1 MNQDKQDRELAPEE
15 ELDATT
21 PIETDA
27 PSPSSSDELDES
39 YVAPD
44 DEELEGR
51 MQTLGG
57 MYRHWFLDYA
67 SYVILERAVPH
78 IEDGLKPVQRRVL
91 YTMHLMENGTLHKV
105 AKIVGATMAYHPHGD
120 ASINDA
126 LVQLGQKGYLI
137 DTQGNWGNILTG
149 DAAAAGRYIEAK
161 LSNFALEIL
170 FGDKITPWMRS
181 YDGKSREPVYLPT
194 RFPLLLAQGAEGIA
208 VGLSCKILPHNPK
221 ELLEAAC
228 AYLEGKSFVLYPDF
242 PTGGIIDV
250 DRYNDGK
257 RGGQVKSRARIERI
271 EDRVLSIK
279 DLPFGKTTSTLIDS
293 ILKANDKGLI
303 KIKRVDDM
311 TAETADIRI
320 YLPTGVS
327 ADKTIDG
334 LYAFTDCEV
343 SISPNA
349 CVIEDDK
356 PRFLGVSDLLRHSVE
371 HTRDLL
377 QEDLRLQ
384 LLDRQEQYMAA
395 SLERLF
401 IEHRIY
407 KLRDFEEA
415 PNQET
420 ALSVIRKALEPI
432 VGETLLRPITDEDL
446 ARLLEI
452 KMARI
457 LKFNL
462 EKNQQLIARLS
473 DEMAQIQHHLDQIT
487 DYTIH
492 YYQSLLEEYGAG
504 WERRTQIGH
513 FGSIEATK
521 VVEENLKLY
530 IDRKMGFAGT
540 GIKGGEYVCDCSEID
555 DMIVFFRDGTY
566 MVTKIEEKKFLG
578 KERVLHINKYVRGD
592 KRTIY
597 NAIYL
602 DGKTGTSFIKRFH
615 VSASV
620 RDREYDL
627 TQGNKGSK
635 VLYFSANPN
644 GEAEIVSVKL
654 LRGGTSRRI
663 LFFDKNFAEI
673 AIKGRTAK
681 GNIVTRA
688 PIERI
693 SLKEQG
699 GSTLGGRKVWFDPDV
714 NRINYDDQGD
724 YLGEFEADDRILV
737 ILPSAQVYTTDFGES
752 NHFAESP
759 KIIEKYDADKVWS
772 IIYTTPEGV
781 TYIKRVPM
789 PDRKKPQ
796 AIIDPEEQLLAL
808 TDQVDAQYTLTTKP
822 QGRKKASLI
831 EISVADYEP
840 LKKLSARGKR
850 LTALPIDTFQ
860 VIETTAE
867 QIDAPEEAEDTEDAP
882 EETDE

>member
-1 MNQDKQDRELAPEE
+1 MEETSPTDIDAASTSADPSDEGYVAPEE
-15 ELDATT
+15 E
-21 PIETDA
+21 
-27 PSPSSSDELDES
+27 DEGD
-39 YVAPD
+39 
-44 DEELEGR
+44 GR
-51 MQTLGG
+51 LHTLGG

-149 DAAAAGRYIEAK
+149 DEAAAGRYIEAK

-170 FGDKITPWMRS
+170 FGDKITPWMKS
-181 YDGKSREPVYLPT
+181 YDGKSREPVYLPA

-221 ELLEAAC
+221 ELIEAAC
-228 AYLEGKSFVLYPDF
+228 AYLRGEPFTLYPDF

-271 EDRVLSIK
+271 EDRVLSVR

-303 KIKRVDDM
+303 KIKRIDDM

-320 YLPTGVS
+320 YLPVGVS

-371 HTRDLL
+371 HTRGLL

-384 LLDRQEQYMAA
+384 QHDRQEEYMGA

-407 KLRDFEEA
+407 KLRPFEEA
-415 PNQET
+415 PDQQT
-420 ALSVIRKALEPI
+420 ALDVIRKALEPI
-432 VGETLLRPITDEDL
+432 VGDSLLRPITDDDL

-462 EKNQQLIARLS
+462 EKNEQLILRLTE
-473 DEMAQIQHHLDQIT
+473 EMAQIQHHLDHIT

-492 YYQSLLEEYGAG
+492 YYHSLLEEYGAG

-513 FGSIEATK
+513 FGTIEATK

-566 MVTKIEEKKFLG
+566 TITKIEEKKFLG

-602 DGKTGTSFIKRFH
+602 DGKTKTSFIKRFH

-627 TQGNKGSK
+627 TMGTPGSK

-644 GEAEIVSVKL
+644 GEAESVTIKL

-663 LFFDKNFAEI
+663 LFFDKDFADI

-693 SLKEQG
+693 SLKVQG

-714 NRINYDDQGD
+714 NRINYNNQGD
-724 YLGEFEADDRILV
+724 YLGEFESSDRILV
-737 ILPSAQVYTTDFGES
+737 ILPSEQVYTTDFGES

-759 KIIEKYDADKVWS
+759 KIIEKYDPDKVWS
-772 IIYTTPEGV
+772 VIYTTPEGV
-781 TYIKRVPM
+781 TYIKRVSM

-796 AIIDPEEQLLAL
+796 PIIEPEEQLLAL
-808 TDQVDAQYTLTTKP
+808 TDEAEAQFTLITKP
-822 QGRKKASLI
+822 QGRKKAATI
-831 EISVADYEP
+831 EIAVTEYEP
-840 LKKLSARGKR
+840 LKKISARGKR
-850 LTALPIDTFQ
+850 ITALPIDSFEKVESVTD
-860 VIETTAE
+860 ET
-867 QIDAPEEAEDTEDAP
+867 EEAE
-882 EETDE
+882 EEPTNE

>member
-1 MNQDKQDRELAPEE
+1 MDQDNRDIEQEQEMEETSPTDIDAASTSDDPSDEGYVAPEE
-15 ELDATT
+15 E
-21 PIETDA
+21 
-27 PSPSSSDELDES
+27 
-39 YVAPD
+39 
-44 DEELEGR
+44 EGDGR
-51 MQTLGG
+51 LHSLGG

-149 DAAAAGRYIEAK
+149 DEAAAGRYIEAK

-170 FGDKITPWMRS
+170 FGDKITPWMKS
-181 YDGKSREPVYLPT
+181 YDGKSREPVYLPA

-221 ELLEAAC
+221 ELIEAAC
-228 AYLEGKSFVLYPDF
+228 AYLRGEPFTLYPDF

-271 EDRVLSIK
+271 EDRVLSVR

-303 KIKRVDDM
+303 KIKRIDDM

-320 YLPTGVS
+320 YLPVGVS

-371 HTRDLL
+371 HTRGLL

-384 LLDRQEQYMAA
+384 QHDRQEEYMGA

-407 KLRDFEEA
+407 KLRPFEEA
-415 PNQET
+415 PDQQT
-420 ALSVIRKALEPI
+420 ALDVIRKALEPI
-432 VGETLLRPITDEDL
+432 VGDSLLRPITDDDL

-462 EKNQQLIARLS
+462 EKNEQLILRLTE
-473 DEMAQIQHHLDQIT
+473 EMAQIQHHLDHIT

-492 YYQSLLEEYGAG
+492 YYHSLLEEYGAG

-513 FGSIEATK
+513 FGTIEATK

-566 MVTKIEEKKFLG
+566 TITKIEEKKFLG

-602 DGKTGTSFIKRFH
+602 DGKTKTSFIKRFH

-627 TQGNKGSK
+627 TMGTPGSK

-644 GEAEIVSVKL
+644 GEAESVTIKL

-663 LFFDKNFAEI
+663 LFFDKDFADI

-714 NRINYDDQGD
+714 NRINYNNQGD
-724 YLGEFEADDRILV
+724 YLGEFEASDRILV
-737 ILPSAQVYTTDFGES
+737 ILPSEQVYTTDFGES

-759 KIIEKYDADKVWS
+759 KVIEKYDPDKVWS
-772 IIYTTPEGV
+772 VIYTTPEGV
-781 TYIKRVPM
+781 TYIKRVSM

-796 AIIDPEEQLLAL
+796 PIIEPEEQLLAL
-808 TDQVDAQYTLTTKP
+808 TDEAEAQFTLITKP
-822 QGRKKASLI
+822 QGRKKAATI
-831 EISVADYEP
+831 EIAVTEYEP
-840 LKKLSARGKR
+840 LKKISARGKR
-850 LTALPIDTFQ
+850 ITALPIDSFEK
-860 VIETTAE
+860 VESVADET
-867 QIDAPEEAEDTEDAP
+867 EEAE
-882 EETDE
+882 EELIDE

>member
-1 MNQDKQDRELAPEE
+1 MDQDNHDIEQEQEMEETTPTDIEAASTSADPSDEGYVAPEE
-15 ELDATT
+15 
-21 PIETDA
+21 
-27 PSPSSSDELDES
+27 DEGDGHLH
-39 YVAPD
+39 
-44 DEELEGR
+44 
-51 MQTLGG
+51 TLGG

-149 DAAAAGRYIEAK
+149 DEAAAGRYIEAK

-170 FGDKITPWMRS
+170 FGDKITPWMKS
-181 YDGKSREPVYLPT
+181 YDGKSREPVYLPA

-221 ELLEAAC
+221 ELIEAAC
-228 AYLEGKSFVLYPDF
+228 AYLRGEPFTLYPDF

-271 EDRVLSIK
+271 EDRVLSVR

-303 KIKRVDDM
+303 KIKRIDDM

-320 YLPTGVS
+320 YLPVGVS

-356 PRFLGVSDLLRHSVE
+356 PRFLGVSDLLRHSVK
-371 HTRDLL
+371 HTRELL

-384 LLDRQEQYMAA
+384 LHDRQEEYMGA

-407 KLRDFEEA
+407 KLRPFEEA
-415 PNQET
+415 PDQQT
-420 ALSVIRKALEPI
+420 ALDVIRKALEPI
-432 VGETLLRPITDEDL
+432 VGDSLLRSITDDDL

-462 EKNQQLIARLS
+462 EKNEQLILRLTE
-473 DEMAQIQHHLDQIT
+473 EMAQIQHHLDHIT

-492 YYQSLLEEYGAG
+492 YYSSLLEEYGAG

-513 FGSIEATK
+513 FGTIEATK

-566 MVTKIEEKKFLG
+566 LITKIEEKKFLG

-602 DGKTGTSFIKRFH
+602 DGKTKTSFIKRFH
-615 VSASV
+615 VSASI
-620 RDREYDL
+620 RDRGYNL
-627 TQGNKGSK
+627 TMGTPGSK

-644 GEAEIVSVKL
+644 GEAESVMVKL
-654 LRGGTSRRI
+654 LRGATSRRI
-663 LFFDKNFAEI
+663 LVFEKDFADI
-673 AIKGRTAK
+673 AIKGRSAK

-693 SLKEQG
+693 TLKEQG

-714 NRINYDDQGD
+714 NRINYNDQGN
-724 YLGEFEADDRILV
+724 YLGEFESSDRILV
-737 ILPSAQVYTTDFGES
+737 ILPSEQAYTTDFGES
-752 NHFAESP
+752 NHFSESP
-759 KIIEKYDADKVWS
+759 KVIEKYDPDKVWS
-772 IIYTTPEGV
+772 VIYTTPEGV
-781 TYIKRVPM
+781 TYIKRVSM
-789 PDRKKPQ
+789 PDSKRPQ

-808 TDQVDAQYTLTTKP
+808 TDEAEAQFTLITKP
-822 QGRKKASLI
+822 QGRKKAATI
-831 EISVADYEP
+831 EISVTEYEP
-840 LKKLSARGKR
+840 LKKISARGKR
-850 LTALPIDTFQ
+850 ITALPIDSFEK
-860 VIETTAE
+860 VESVADET
-867 QIDAPEEAEDTEDAP
+867 EE
-882 EETDE
+882 EEEELTDE

>member
-1 MNQDKQDRELAPEE
+1 MDQDNRDIEQEQEMEETSPTDIDAASTSADPSDEGYVAPEE
-15 ELDATT
+15 E
-21 PIETDA
+21 
-27 PSPSSSDELDES
+27 DEGD
-39 YVAPD
+39 
-44 DEELEGR
+44 GR
-51 MQTLGG
+51 LHTLGG

-149 DAAAAGRYIEAK
+149 DEAAAGRYIEAK

-170 FGDKITPWMRS
+170 FGDKITPWMKS
-181 YDGKSREPVYLPT
+181 YDGKSREPVYLPA

-221 ELLEAAC
+221 ELIEAAC
-228 AYLEGKSFVLYPDF
+228 AYLRGEPFTLYPDF

-271 EDRVLSIK
+271 EDRVLSVR

-303 KIKRVDDM
+303 KIKRIDDM

-320 YLPTGVS
+320 YLPVGVS

-371 HTRDLL
+371 HTRGLL

-384 LLDRQEQYMAA
+384 QHDRQEEYMGA

-407 KLRDFEEA
+407 KLRPFEEA
-415 PNQET
+415 PDQQT
-420 ALSVIRKALEPI
+420 ALDVIRKALEPI
-432 VGETLLRPITDEDL
+432 VGDSLLRPITDDDL

-462 EKNQQLIARLS
+462 EKNEQLILRLTE
-473 DEMAQIQHHLDQIT
+473 EMAQIQHHLDHIT

-492 YYQSLLEEYGAG
+492 YYHSLLEEYGAG

-513 FGSIEATK
+513 FGTIEATK

-566 MVTKIEEKKFLG
+566 TITKIEEKKFLG

-602 DGKTGTSFIKRFH
+602 DGKTKTSFIKRFH

-627 TQGNKGSK
+627 TMGTPGSK

-644 GEAEIVSVKL
+644 GEAESVTIKL

-663 LFFDKNFAEI
+663 LFFDKDFADI

-693 SLKEQG
+693 SLKVQG

-714 NRINYDDQGD
+714 NRINYNNQGD
-724 YLGEFEADDRILV
+724 YLGEFESSDRILV
-737 ILPSAQVYTTDFGES
+737 ILPSEQVYTTDFGES

-759 KIIEKYDADKVWS
+759 KIIEKYDPDKVWS
-772 IIYTTPEGV
+772 VIYTTPEGV
-781 TYIKRVPM
+781 TYIKRVSM

-796 AIIDPEEQLLAL
+796 PIIEPEEQLLAL
-808 TDQVDAQYTLTTKP
+808 TDEAEAQFTLITKP
-822 QGRKKASLI
+822 QGRKKAATI
-831 EISVADYEP
+831 EIAVTEYEP
-840 LKKLSARGKR
+840 LKKISARGKR
-850 LTALPIDTFQ
+850 ITALPIDSFEKVESVTD
-860 VIETTAE
+860 ET
-867 QIDAPEEAEDTEDAP
+867 EEAE
-882 EETDE
+882 EEPTNE

>member
-1 MNQDKQDRELAPEE
+1 MDLDNRDTEQEIDAPHSPTSSEEVNEIYVAPEE
-15 ELDATT
+15 E
-21 PIETDA
+21 EVG
-27 PSPSSSDELDES
+27 E
-39 YVAPD
+39 
-44 DEELEGR
+44 R

-137 DTQGNWGNILTG
+137 DTQGNWGNTLTG
-149 DAAAAGRYIEAK
+149 DVAAAGRYIEAK

-170 FGDKITPWMRS
+170 FGDKITPWMKS

-208 VGLSCKILPHNPK
+208 VGLSCKILPHNPR
-221 ELLEAAC
+221 ELVEAAC
-228 AYLEGKSFVLYPDF
+228 AYLRAEPIVLYPDF
-242 PTGGIIDV
+242 PTGGIIDI

-257 RGGQVKSRARIERI
+257 RGGQIKCRVHIKRI
-271 EDRVLSIK
+271 EDRVLSIT
-279 DLPFGKTTSTLIDS
+279 DVPFGKTTSALIDS

-303 KIKRVDDM
+303 KIKRVDDL
-311 TAETADIRI
+311 TTETADIRI
-320 YLPTGVS
+320 HLPLGVS

-334 LYAFTDCEV
+334 LFAFTDCEV

-356 PRFLGVSDLLRHSVE
+356 PRFLGVSDLLRHSVD
-371 HTRDLL
+371 HTRSLLEKDLCV
-377 QEDLRLQ
+377 Q
-384 LLDRQEQYMAA
+384 LLDRQEHHMSA

-407 KLRDFEEA
+407 KLKPFEEA
-415 PNQET
+415 PNQQT
-420 ALSVIRKALEPI
+420 AIDVIRKALDPI
-432 VGETLLRPITDEDL
+432 VGDLLLRPITDEDL
-446 ARLLEI
+446 AHLLEI

-457 LKFNL
+457 LRFNL
-462 EKNQQLIARLS
+462 EKNEQLIHHLS
-473 DEMAQIQHHLDQIT
+473 EEIVQLQHHLDHIT

-492 YYQSLLEEYGAG
+492 YYQTLLEEYGAT
-504 WERRTQIGH
+504 WKRRTEIGH

-521 VVEENLKLY
+521 VAEENLKLY

-540 GIKGGEYVCDCSEID
+540 SIKGGEYVCDCSEID

-566 MVTKIEEKKFLG
+566 SITKIEEKKFLG

-597 NAIYL
+597 NVIYQ
-602 DGKTGTSFIKRFH
+602 DGKTKISFIKRFD
-615 VSASV
+615 VSTSV
-620 RDREYDL
+620 RDRLYDI
-627 TQGNKGSK
+627 TQGSPGSK
-635 VLYFSANPN
+635 ILYFSANPN
-644 GEAEIVSVKL
+644 GEAESVTIKL
-654 LRGGTSRRI
+654 QRGGTSRRI
-663 LFFDKNFAEI
+663 LFFDKDFADI
-673 AIKGRTAK
+673 GIKGRTAR

-714 NRINYDDQGD
+714 NRINYNERGR
-724 YLGEFEADDRILV
+724 YLGEFEAHDRILV
-737 ILPSAQVYTTDFGES
+737 ILPSGQVYTTDFGES
-752 NHFAESP
+752 NHFSATP
-759 KIIEKYDADKVWS
+759 KVIEKYDPNKVWS
-772 IIYTTPEGV
+772 IIYMTPEGV
-781 TYIKRVPM
+781 TYVKRVWIA
-789 PDRKKPQ
+789 DSKKPQ
-796 AIIDPEEQLLAL
+796 AIVNHEEQLLAL
-808 TDQVDAQYTLTTKP
+808 TDNPTACYTLTTEP
-822 QGRKKASLI
+822 LGRKKSTTI
-831 EISVADYEP
+831 DISVSDYEP
-840 LKKLSARGKR
+840 LRKVSARGKR
-850 LTALPIDTFQ
+850 LTSLPLKAFSSMEHT
-860 VIETTAE
+860 IET
-867 QIDAPEEAEDTEDAP
+867 EEVNVDS
-882 EETDE
+882 

>member
-1 MNQDKQDRELAPEE
+1 MDLDNRDDIEQEE
-15 ELDATT
+15 EIDTTSAETTSAT
-21 PIETDA
+21 EA
-27 PSPSSSDELDES
+27 EDES
-39 YVAPD
+39 YVAP
-44 DEELEGR
+44 EEEEVEGR
-51 MQTLGG
+51 LHTLGG

-149 DAAAAGRYIEAK
+149 DEAAAGRYIEAK

-170 FGDKITPWMRS
+170 FGDKITPWMKS
-181 YDGKSREPVYLPT
+181 YDGKSREPVYLPA

-221 ELLEAAC
+221 ELIEAAC
-228 AYLEGKSFVLYPDF
+228 AHLRGEPFTLYPDF

-257 RGGQVKSRARIERI
+257 RAGQVKSRARIERI
-271 EDRVLSIK
+271 EDRVLSVR

-303 KIKRVDDM
+303 KIKRIDDM

-320 YLPTGVS
+320 YLPVGVS

-371 HTRDLL
+371 HTRGLL
-377 QEDLRLQ
+377 EEDLRLQ
-384 LLDRQEQYMAA
+384 LHDRQEEYMGA
-395 SLERLF
+395 SLEQLF

-407 KLRDFEEA
+407 KLPAFEEA
-415 PNQET
+415 PDQQT
-420 ALSVIRKALEPI
+420 ALDVIRKALEPI
-432 VGETLLRPITDEDL
+432 VGDSLLRPITDDDL

-462 EKNQQLIARLS
+462 EKNEQLILRLTE
-473 DEMAQIQHHLDQIT
+473 EMAQIQHHLDHLT
-487 DYTIH
+487 DYAIH
-492 YYQSLLEEYGAG
+492 YYRSLLEEYGAG

-566 MVTKIEEKKFLG
+566 MITKIEEKKFLG

-602 DGKTGTSFIKRFH
+602 DGKTKTSFIKRFH
-615 VSASV
+615 VSSSV

-627 TQGNKGSK
+627 TMGTPGSK

-644 GEAEIVSVKL
+644 GEAESVTIKL

-663 LFFDKNFAEI
+663 LFFNKDFADI

-699 GSTLGGRKVWFDPDV
+699 GSTLGGRKVWFDSDV
-714 NRINYDDQGD
+714 NRINYNNQGD
-724 YLGEFEADDRILV
+724 YLGEFESSDRILV
-737 ILPSAQVYTTDFGES
+737 ILPTEQAYTTDFGES
-752 NHFAESP
+752 NHFSESP
-759 KIIEKYDADKVWS
+759 KIIEKYDPDKVWS
-772 IIYTTPEGV
+772 VIYTTPEGV
-781 TYIKRVPM
+781 TYIKRVYL

-796 AIIDPEEQLLAL
+796 PIIESEEQLLAL
-808 TDQVDAQYTLTTKP
+808 TDDPEAQFTLTTKP
-822 QGRKKASLI
+822 QGRKKAATI
-831 EISVADYEP
+831 DIAVTEYEP
-840 LKKLSARGKR
+840 LKKISARGKR
-850 LTALPIDTFQ
+850 ITALPIDSFEQ
-860 VIETTAE
+860 VASVTDE
-867 QIDAPEEAEDTEDAP
+867 TED
-882 EETDE
+882 EEEELTEE